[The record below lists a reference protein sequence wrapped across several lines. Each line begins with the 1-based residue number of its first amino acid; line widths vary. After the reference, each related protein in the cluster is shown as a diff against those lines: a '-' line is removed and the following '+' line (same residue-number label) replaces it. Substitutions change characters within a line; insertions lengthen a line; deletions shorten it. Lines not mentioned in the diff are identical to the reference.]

1 MSLVLWEQLWTLAR
15 NITKFRDHA
24 ATNTCIF
31 LSGHTTVRF
40 EVFREIS
47 L

>member
-15 NITKFRDHA
+15 NITKFRDDA
-24 ATNTCIF
+24 ATNICIF
-31 LSGHTTVRF
+31 LDGHTIVRF